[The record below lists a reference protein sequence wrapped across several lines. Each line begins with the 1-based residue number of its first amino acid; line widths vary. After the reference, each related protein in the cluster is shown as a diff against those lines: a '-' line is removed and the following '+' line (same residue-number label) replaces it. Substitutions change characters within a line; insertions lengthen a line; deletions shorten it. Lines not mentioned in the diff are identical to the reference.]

1 MLCFLTD
8 EDFNGRVV
16 RGLRRRFPSLD
27 LLRVQEAGLSG
38 QHDRVVLEWAA
49 KECRLMLTHDAATMT
64 KYAVERIQAGLPMP
78 GIVEV
83 GQELPIGLV
92 IDELTLLATASF
104 EGEWEN
110 QILYL
115 PLR

>member
-1 MLCFLTD
+1 MLRYLSD

-16 RGLRRRFPSLD
+16 RGLRRREPAVD
-27 LLRVQEAGLSG
+27 LIRVQEVGLSG
-38 QHDRVVLEWAA
+38 QHDRQVLEWAA
-49 KECRLMLTHDAATMT
+49 REHRLMLTQDATTMT
-64 KYAVERIQAGLPMP
+64 KYAVERLTAGLPMP
-78 GIVEV
+78 GIIEV

-92 IDELTLLATASF
+92 IEELLLLAAGSF
-104 EGEWEN
+104 PGEWDN